1 MRETDYVF
9 VPDQILSVFFYT
21 PKGSSENFLTFKS
34 MHKLKLESVDLPA
47 GAAGSFKEMRRVLW
61 FVS

>member
-1 MRETDYVF
+1 MS
-9 VPDQILSVFFYT
+9 LSLIKFYLYFFT
-21 PKGSSENFLTFKS
+21 PKGFLTFKF

-47 GAAGSFKEMRRVLW
+47 GAAGSFKEMRRVLS